1 MIDYIGFKFDLNI
14 EENKILNNALVDKRK
29 PLAIVSLLSLEES
42 KMASLSYS
50 ILFIISVFISL
61 GNL

>member
-1 MIDYIGFKFDLNI
+1 MINYIRFEFDLNI
-14 EENKILNNALVDKRK
+14 EENKILNNVLVGKIK
-29 PLAIVSLLSLEES
+29 PLAIVSLLPLEES

-61 GNL
+61 SNL